1 MRAAVIF
8 TFILMLV
15 FFRTVPAGSAQ
26 PTVQTLQASNVT
38 DTSAELNGLLNTN
51 AVDTDWYFSI
61 SDQNGNLIGSCANDQ
76 VSWNPQQ
83 GVIAK
88 APGSSGLVHI
98 SVFCLGLNGL
108 HPSTTYAYELV
119 AIWTTATT
127 PDWQHGGVVSF
138 TTLAS
143 LTATVGTIYTA
154 LSSGPL
160 AETDA
165 ATGVTDTSATL
176 NGVVTT
182 NGQATE
188 YMFAVYGGVYANG
201 ASLQNCPATPGV
213 VPGAAGAQT
222 VTCQASG
229 LTPSTTY
236 SFVLNVCWIAAG
248 GATTCTYGSS
258 LTFTTKAPTTKPS
271 TDWAL
276 SNLRIT
282 PSSPNV
288 GDHITF
294 TVDLTA
300 LSTNTPYPQTVFVN
314 WWVDGTDGNGQ
325 SVTYYGPTGT
335 PQTITF
341 NDGQP
346 NLPNQWTATAG
357 THTLGATVDFKPQ
370 YDDPDRSNNDVS
382 LIITVGTGPST
393 PFDFNMALSPASE
406 SVNPGGTA
414 SYVVSVLPLSGGPV
428 SVSLTVTGCPGDVRS
443 SFTTQSAVPP
453 YTSTLNLDL
462 SNSSA
467 KAGAYTLTVVATAGG
482 NVKTATAT
490 LMIQPKPTQTTTS
503 QTSTGGS
510 GWSDVLQQNSLTIII
525 ALLALA
531 AVLGVLAMRSRRQHG
546 APQPTGSSGIFCSK
560 CGTGNPASNEFC
572 RGCGNKLKGS

>member
-1 MRAAVIF
+1 VS
-8 TFILMLV
+8 
-15 FFRTVPAGSAQ
+15 G
-26 PTVQTLQASNVT
+26 AS
-38 DTSAELNGLLNTN
+38 G
-51 AVDTDWYFSI
+51 
-61 SDQNGNLIGSCANDQ
+61 
-76 VSWNPQQ
+76 
-83 GVIAK
+83 
-88 APGSSGLVHI
+88 
-98 SVFCLGLNGL
+98 
-108 HPSTTYAYELV
+108 
-119 AIWTTATT
+119 
-127 PDWQHGGVVSF
+127 DWQFGNVVYF

-143 LTATVGTIYTA
+143 GQGAFP
-154 LSSGPL
+154 GPE

-165 ATGVTDTSATL
+165 ATSVTDTSATF

-182 NGQATE
+182 NGQDT
-188 YMFAVYGGVYANG
+188 YWGFAIVNRPSGVLV
-201 ASLQNCPATPGV
+201 SDCSPGTILGNLPEV
-213 VPGAAGAQT
+213 VVVLPGAAGAQS

-288 GDHITF
+288 GDHVTF

-300 LSTNTPYPQTVFVN
+300 LSTNTPYPQDVNVN

-325 SVTYYGPTGT
+325 PVTYYGPTGA

-393 PFDFNMALSPASE
+393 PFDFTMALSPASE

-414 SYVVSVLPLSGGPV
+414 SYVVSVLPLSGSPV
-428 SVSLTVTGCPGDVRS
+428 LVSLTVMGCPGDVRS
-443 SFTTQSAVPP
+443 SFTTPSGKPLTRP
-453 YTSTLNLDL
+453 RST
-462 SNSSA
+462 
-467 KAGAYTLTVVATAGG
+467 
-482 NVKTATAT
+482 
-490 LMIQPKPTQTTTS
+490 
-503 QTSTGGS
+503 
-510 GWSDVLQQNSLTIII
+510 
-525 ALLALA
+525 
-531 AVLGVLAMRSRRQHG
+531 
-546 APQPTGSSGIFCSK
+546 
-560 CGTGNPASNEFC
+560 
-572 RGCGNKLKGS
+572 